1 MKKMII
7 FLKLYW
13 LRILIWSLILTTAI
27 ASAFFVKYC
36 VQNYFAV
43 EPFARRQMAGQM
55 ALLLPMFLL
64 VQLIAMPLMIGMQFY
79 FMQGGFAKMFQSKM
93 SLAKANVKWDEVI
106 GMEEGKKDAWELVE
120 LLKDRTK
127 LKRTGGKIIKGMLM
141 MGPPGCGK
149 TYLAKAVA
157 TECGLPMVSTSGS
170 EFIGM
175 FVGIGTARMK
185 SVFKEARA
193 LAQLHGGCLIFID
206 EIDSFARHRRA
217 ETGFGGTMDRNAT
230 INQFLTELDG
240 LRQTENNIV
249 VLGATNCDESDLDS
263 AITRP
268 GRLERK
274 INVTRPNLKERED
287 IFNLYLKSV
296 EWNKEEIN
304 VGILARKTI
313 WFSPAE
319 IESMVREASLLS
331 QRNHNTQIER
341 EDIDEAYERVS
352 FGHKSN
358 VIQPEKDK
366 LWTAYH
372 ETGHALMY
380 YLLAG
385 EHDVMKATVI
395 PRSGSLGYVFARP
408 KEELYKHTKDYYLT
422 QIKVCLGSYVVE
434 QKKFG
439 TTSSGVGGGSGSDF
453 GQAMRYAH
461 SMVWQYGMGPSGLL
475 GDFASIMS
483 SYGHWTSTSPIGEA
497 TKEKLNDDV
506 QKILQQCLKSVQEM
520 VEQNWEAIEIFAQR
534 LYVKEELDY
543 DEIED
548 IFKQAG
554 IERPPIGR
562 EVPDGLASQKEEHIQ
577 QIALEKKKKE
587 ELRMSASAE
596 LKTDDAKA

>member
-1 MKKMII
+1 MKKAII

-13 LRILIWSLILTTAI
+13 LRILTWSLILTVAVAAT
-27 ASAFFVKYC
+27 FFVGYC
-36 VQNYFAV
+36 VKNYFAI
-43 EPFARRQMAGQM
+43 EPFSRRQIAGQM

-120 LLKDRTK
+120 LMKDRTK
-127 LKRTGGKIIKGMLM
+127 LKRTGGKIIKGLLM

-149 TYLAKAVA
+149 TYLAKAIA

-175 FVGIGTARMK
+175 FIGIGPARMK
-185 SVFKEARA
+185 SICNVARA

-287 IFNLYLKSV
+287 IFKLYLKVV
-296 EWNKEEIN
+296 EWNKDEIDIA
-304 VGILARKTI
+304 ILARKTV

-331 QRNHNTQIER
+331 QRNHNRQIER
-341 EDIDEAYERVS
+341 EDINEAYERVS

-358 VIQPEKDK
+358 VVQPEKDK

-422 QIKVCLGSYVVE
+422 QIKVCIGSYVVE

-439 TTSSGVGGGSGSDF
+439 TTSSGVGGGAGSDF
-453 GQAMRYAH
+453 AQAMRYAH
-461 SMVWQYGMGPSGLL
+461 AMVWSYGMGPSGLI
-475 GDFASIMS
+475 GDFSAIMS
-483 SYGHWTSTSPIGEA
+483 SYGVWTSTSPLSEA

-506 QKILQQCLKSVQEM
+506 QKVLQQCLKSVQEI
-520 VEQNWEAIEIFAQR
+520 VEQHWEAIEDFAQK
-534 LYVKEELDY
+534 LYIKEELDY
-543 DEIED
+543 DEIEAV
-548 IFKQAG
+548 FARAG
-554 IERPPIGR
+554 IERPAPGR
-562 EVPDGLASQKEEHIQ
+562 DVPDDLSSQKEEHMQ
-577 QIALEKKKKE
+577 KIALEKKQKE
-587 ELRMSASAE
+587 ELRLSDSNE
-596 LKTDDAKA
+596 QKVNEPKA